1 MLATLKKKKGQ
12 TPPASKKYT
21 TLPRKS
27 EKHFSDLYY
36 IILNVSF
43 ILHRLRPGAN
53 LALPLGNDAE
63 GQPAFRTGQY
73 FLAFFTILICGIHKS
88 VFNLWY
94 LWHQEP
100 SQTTPKKYLL
110 S

>member
-27 EKHFSDLYY
+27 EKDYSDLYY

-63 GQPAFRTGQY
+63 GQQAFRTGQY

-88 VFNLWY
+88 VFNLVS
-94 LWHQEP
+94 LA
-100 SQTTPKKYLL
+100 SRAKSTTPKKYLL